1 MGHGRVDLT
10 GVPPVTPQIMEKTL
24 RAQRMADSQY
34 GFSSG

>member
-1 MGHGRVDLT
+1 MGRGRIDLS
-10 GVPPVTPQIMEKTL
+10 GIPLMTPQIMEKTL

>member
-1 MGHGRVDLT
+1 MGQGRIDLS
-10 GVPPVTPQIMEKTL
+10 GVPLVGPQITEKTL